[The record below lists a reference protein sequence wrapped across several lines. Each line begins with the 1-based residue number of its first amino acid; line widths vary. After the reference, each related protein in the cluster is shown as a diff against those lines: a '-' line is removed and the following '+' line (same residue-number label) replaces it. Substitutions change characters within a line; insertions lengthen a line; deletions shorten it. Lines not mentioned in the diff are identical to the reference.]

1 MSVWGLRRRRLVL
14 RNCPHGCL
22 ADARFQGREASGRL
36 SLESPRAPCSENA
49 GTEVGAPALGWLCA
63 PGSGCRTLLVCYT
76 RSLWVWAEA
85 DCRWPSCFIRR
96 VTYLPWEA
104 CMFSTERPQGRL
116 PGPSLSA
123 GDSKGL
129 PRGAMR
135 FPALSVQRHH
145 FHNKKVVT
153 SIPWNES
160 ALI

>member
-22 ADARFQGREASGRL
+22 ADVQFQGREAPGWL

-49 GTEVGAPALGWLCA
+49 DSEVGAPAPGWLCA
-63 PGSGCRTLLVCYT
+63 PGSGCRTLPVCYMH
-76 RSLWVWAEA
+76 SLWVWAEA

-104 CMFSTERPQGRL
+104 CVFSTEQPRGHL
-116 PGPSLSA
+116 PEPSLSP

-129 PRGAMR
+129 PRGAMW
-135 FPALSVQRHH
+135 FPALSSQHH
-145 FHNKKVVT
+145 RFYNKKVVT
-153 SIPWNES
+153 SAPRIES
-160 ALI
+160 HC